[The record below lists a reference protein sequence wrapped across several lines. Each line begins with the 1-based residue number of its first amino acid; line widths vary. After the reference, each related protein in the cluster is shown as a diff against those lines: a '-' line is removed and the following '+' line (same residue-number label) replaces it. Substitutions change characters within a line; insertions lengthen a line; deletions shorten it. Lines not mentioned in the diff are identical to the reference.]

1 VHRRDAEQCAL
12 DRAQSAADRSG
23 DCAHDVIGLNPRI
36 NSEIE
41 SPVAPVF
48 PRILRASHS
57 VKMRGAGLT
66 PFFQYLAAKRWG
78 NSSHAHVIFLRTRT
92 NERAAYPAR
101 RLTHLVLVATH

>member
-1 VHRRDAEQCAL
+1 
-12 DRAQSAADRSG
+12 
-23 DCAHDVIGLNPRI
+23 
-36 NSEIE
+36 
-41 SPVAPVF
+41 
-48 PRILRASHS
+48 
-57 VKMRGAGLT
+57 MRGAGLT